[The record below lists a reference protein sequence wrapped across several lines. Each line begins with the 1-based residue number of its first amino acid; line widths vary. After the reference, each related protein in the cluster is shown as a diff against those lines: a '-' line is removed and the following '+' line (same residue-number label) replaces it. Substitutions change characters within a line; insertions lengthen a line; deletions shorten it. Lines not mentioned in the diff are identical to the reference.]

1 MSDLNLRLLL
11 LSPHAEKA
19 LPLVLVAVLALVVFP
34 LLFSPADPSRHRL
47 RIGVVLGGIGSFLLA
62 WQAMYVDHDEVEHLH
77 SAWLMSQGLLP
88 FRDFWQHHLPTL
100 WILLAPATTWFE
112 AGSSLVETTRL
123 GCLLIAV
130 VAGFLAWRTSILIHI
145 GKDISWPVFLFIW
158 SVMLIPFQWNVL
170 RPDLVSAPL
179 VLMGLIL
186 LVSPGDAAPR
196 RFCAGVCL
204 GVGLAFTPK
213 LLPLVVFAGAADV
226 LQRPFP
232 PLGTILR
239 RALAMLGGV
248 AIALIPLHAWLV
260 THDLTE
266 LCRHWSFTFNR
277 KLQEMVFSDG
287 GVLPLLCMAA
297 AIVFRV
303 RCRCDEAEDRR
314 KANIVAGCILGGALP
329 MLLSPAKVLYHLQL
343 AAVLVLIAFAPAATG
358 LFRKLAAERRF
369 FSLAFICVLFLL
381 PAHSYTRPSA
391 LSPFSEGL
399 IQMDILQ
406 AYSQKGNVSLIFPCH
421 PILAR
426 NATEFSHG
434 WLWEFLKLPVL
445 HEDLRQPLG
454 SFTEQLLTRNPILIA
469 PQRRTCSPF
478 AETERTVLSDHLL
491 NTGFIGKAERDRLQE
506 FLDRR
511 YRLVNVRNGWF
522 WLRNDIPEIY

>member
-1 MSDLNLRLLL
+1 MSDLNLRLFL
-11 LSPHAEKA
+11 LSPLAEKV
-19 LPLVLVAVLALVVFP
+19 LPLALAAILALVVFP

-47 RIGVVLGGIGSFLLA
+47 RIGVVLGSIGSFLLA

-100 WILLAPATTWFE
+100 WILIAPATAWFD

-123 GCLLIAV
+123 SCLLIAV
-130 VAGFLAWRTSILIHI
+130 VTGFLAWRTSVLIHS
-145 GKDISWPVFLFIW
+145 GKHISWSVFLFLW
-158 SVMLIPFQWNVL
+158 SAMLIPFQWNVL

-179 VLMGLIL
+179 VLTGLFFL
-186 LVSPGDAAPR
+186 LNAGNAIPG
-196 RFCAGVCL
+196 RFLAGLCL
-204 GVGLAFTPK
+204 GAGLAFTPK
-213 LLPLVVFAGAADV
+213 LLPLVGFAGAADV
-226 LQRPFP
+226 LHRPFP
-232 PLGTILR
+232 PIGTIAR
-239 RALAMLGGV
+239 RGLVMLCGV
-248 AIALIPLHAWLV
+248 AIALIPLLAWLIA
-260 THDLTE
+260 HDLTE
-266 LCRHWSFTFNR
+266 LCRHWAFAFNR

-287 GVLPLLCMAA
+287 GVLPLLFIIAA
-297 AIVFRV
+297 VVFLFAYR
-303 RCRCDEAEDRR
+303 RDETEDRR
-314 KANIVAGCILGGALP
+314 KANIVGGCILGGALP

-343 AAVLVLIAFAPAATG
+343 AGILVLIAFAPAATD
-358 LFRKLAAERRF
+358 LFRQLAAKRRY
-369 FSLAFICVLFLL
+369 FSLSFICVLFVL

-406 AYSQKGNVSLIFPCH
+406 AYSHKGSVSLMFPAH

-426 NATEFSHG
+426 NATEFAHG
-434 WLWEFLKLPVL
+434 WLWEFLKLPIL

-454 SFTEQLLTRNPILIA
+454 SFTDQLLTKNPILIF
-469 PQRRTCSPF
+469 PQRRTCSPS
-478 AETERTVLSDHLL
+478 AETERHALSDHLL
-491 NTGFIGKAERDRLQE
+491 QTGFIGKAERDRLQE

-511 YRLVNVRNGWF
+511 YRLVNVMNGWF